1 MSVDQNLLLIRN
13 YDLWAH
19 ISEEEY
25 EALNLVHNFIEAN
38 KNEFIYFDAHFHNKL
53 YFLKDGFIKIGYFDD
68 SGREI
73 VKEIIRKGEVF
84 GQITLERNNLQ
95 GEFAKAYKANVSLC
109 AFNIEDFEKICAVK
123 PTISLRYSRLVGT
136 QLKKIENRL
145 VNLLHKDVRTRL
157 INFLLLLGSNATVTN
172 NSVTFPIFLTHE
184 DIAQLIGSSRQTV
197 TTTLNELEASGL
209 LLTSKG
215 SMHLHDVKTLQKL
228 ATVS

>member
-38 KNEFIYFDAHFHNKL
+38 KNQFIYFDSHFHNKL
-53 YFLKDGFIKIGYFDD
+53 YFLKEGFIKIGYIDET
-68 SGREI
+68 GREI
-73 VKEIIRKGEVF
+73 VKEIIQKGEVF

-109 AFNIEDFEKICAVK
+109 AFNIEDFEKICEKK
-123 PTISLRYSRLVGT
+123 PVIALRYSKLIGN
-136 QLKKIENRL
+136 QLKKVENRL
-145 VNLLHKDVRTRL
+145 VNLLHTDVRTRL
-157 INFLLLLGSNATVTN
+157 INFILLLANNSTITN
-172 NSVTFPIFLTHE
+172 NSAAFPIFLTHE

-197 TTTLNELEASGL
+197 TTSLNELEAAGL
-209 LLTSKG
+209 LHTTKG
-215 SMHLHDVKTLQKL
+215 NMHLPDVKTLQKL